1 MKRHLSILVALAVA
15 FTALSGTA
23 KADNTFSLHLE
34 PGVVVPL
41 TSPQKNIYDPG
52 IVLGAKGMFALTP
65 NLSIGPSVSSLYL
78 PRAVDDGRN
87 AGVLW
92 QFGGSARLQADRRAS
107 NKTPLWGVF
116 NRDLI
121 SPWVDTDLALASTG
135 NLLRPAW
142 DIAVG
147 AETPLDQNHIAWIGP
162 FIRYTHIFQTSDS
175 QSGLSLDKRDPNFL
189 QAGLSVSFDTPT
201 KPKREIVPVV
211 IVEKEA
217 VPCPSPPPVVAVLP
231 PPAKIELSE
240 VVYFDLDSAT
250 LRWESRDR
258 LDNVVK
264 KLNAAPK
271 VAIKVQGHASSDG
284 QLAHNEKL
292 AVKRTAAV
300 VAYLA
305 AHGVDVSRLSSESFG
320 ISVPAAPNTSKEGR
334 ERNRRVEFKVNFTSV
349 ETK

>member
-1 MKRHLSILVALAVA
+1 MKRHLSILAALAFA
-15 FTALSGTA
+15 FTAFSSTA

-41 TSPQKNIYDPG
+41 TSPQKDIYNPG

-78 PRAVDDGRN
+78 PRAVDNGQN

-92 QFGGSARLQADRRAS
+92 QFGGSARLQTDRRATTKGLFHS
-107 NKTPLWGVF
+107 
-116 NRDLI
+116 I
-121 SPWVDTDLALASTG
+121 SPWVDTDLSLASTG
-135 NLLRPAW
+135 DLFRPAW
-142 DIAVG
+142 DVAIG

-162 FIRYTHIFQTSDS
+162 FVRYTHIFQTSDS
-175 QSGLSLDKRDPNFL
+175 QSGLALDPRDPNFL
-189 QAGLSVSFDTPT
+189 QIGLSVSFDTPT
-201 KPKREIVPVV
+201 HPKKVVEHDLLIVREVQPQMVVPPCPPA
-211 IVEKEA
+211 KEA
-217 VPCPSPPPVVAVLP
+217 A

-240 VVYFDLDSAT
+240 VVYFDFDSAT

-292 AVKRTAAV
+292 AVQRTAAV

-320 ISVPAAPNTSKEGR
+320 VSVPAAPNTSKEGR

-349 ETK
+349 DSK